1 MRALVALLFFAAGAG
16 AFAHEFWMLAD
27 RYDAAAG
34 CDIHLE
40 LFVGQ
45 NFSGVQVG
53 ISAPL
58 VADLRHY
65 TKGEAADLRGDVP
78 AYAPVGSL
86 AVRLAAAGTHL
97 LAMDS
102 YPSTITLPADLF
114 LPYLELEGL
123 QDIMKAREQAGTS
136 SSPGRE
142 RFRRNVKTLVQAGG
156 QSDSTYSRRTGQRLE
171 IVPLSDPYTS
181 RIGAPM
187 QFQVFFDAMPLS
199 GALVKFWN
207 RGSGAL
213 VALSERTDPQ
223 GKLSIALPQPGVW
236 MVSTVHMIPAENST
250 EFDWDS
256 YWGNL
261 TFALKPARL

>member
-1 MRALVALLFFAAGAG
+1 LRALVALLFFAPGAG

-27 RYDAAAG
+27 RYEAAPG
-34 CDIHLE
+34 DDIHLE
-40 LFVGQ
+40 LYVGQ
-45 NFSGVQVG
+45 NFSGEQVG

-58 VADLRHY
+58 VAGFRHY
-65 TKGEAADLRGDVP
+65 TKDEAVDRRGDVP
-78 AYAPVGSL
+78 ANAPVGSL

-102 YPSTITLPADLF
+102 QPSAITLPADLF
-114 LPYLELEGL
+114 RTYLELEGL
-123 QDIMKAREQAGTS
+123 QGIMKAREQAGTS

-142 RFRRNVKTLVQAGG
+142 RFRRNIKTLIQAGG

-171 IVPLSDPYTS
+171 IVSLSDPYTS
-181 RIGAPM
+181 RVGAPM
-187 QFQVFFDAMPLS
+187 QFQVFFDARPLS

-207 RGSGAL
+207 RAGGAL
-213 VALSERTDPQ
+213 VALSEHTDSQ
-223 GKLSIALPQPGVW
+223 GKLSVALPQPGVW

-261 TFALKPARL
+261 TFALRPARL